1 MNCTEA
7 RNELVDLVIGTL
19 AEERRQR
26 LETHL
31 LACPCCRAERDSLQ
45 EATALLRA
53 APAPAVQVDVTALY
67 REAARREQK
76 RLRRWRRAAL
86 AFGGA
91 LAALLTLTIGL
102 NLEVRLERHQLVL
115 RWSAPPPRDEP
126 AARTDAK
133 SAPSREQ
140 PVAAEEV
147 ECRLRTLDQ
156 LIQELAGNVQSLE
169 LEQKQELDRLRAGLQ
184 ELRQQAVLHQEM
196 TGKDV
201 DALYVD
207 RFLDKK
213 RSER

>member
-7 RNELVDLVIGTL
+7 RNDLVDLIGGTL
-19 AEERRQR
+19 PEERRQH

-31 LACPCCRAERDSLQ
+31 LACAGCRAERDSLQ
-45 EATALLRA
+45 EAIALLRA
-53 APAPAVQVDVTALY
+53 APAPAVQVDVAALY

-86 AFGGA
+86 LCGAA
-91 LAALLTLTIGL
+91 LAALLVLTLGL

-115 RWSAPPPRDEP
+115 RWGAPPLDEP
-126 AARTDAK
+126 VAPTEARI
-133 SAPSREQ
+133 PPPGEQ
-140 PVAAEEV
+140 SVPTEEL
-147 ECRLRTLDQ
+147 ERRLGRLNE
-156 LIQELAGNVQSLE
+156 LVQELAASVQSLE
-169 LEQKQELDRLRAGLQ
+169 LAQGQELARLRAGLN
-184 ELRQQAVLHQEM
+184 ELRQQAVLQWEA

-201 DALYVD
+201 DALYGD